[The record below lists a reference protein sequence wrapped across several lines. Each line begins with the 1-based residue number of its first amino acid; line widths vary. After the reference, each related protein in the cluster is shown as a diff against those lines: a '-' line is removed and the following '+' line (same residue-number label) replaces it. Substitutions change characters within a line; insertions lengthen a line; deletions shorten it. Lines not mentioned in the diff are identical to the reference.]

1 MVGTA
6 LVPTVVMVITGIT
19 ISNFFE
25 ERSFES
31 PLDQAHP
38 LVYHKTL
45 TLAVW
50 IIARDDYAIQAFH
63 SKLPQLSQAREEL
76 GSLPNYQLFWK
87 KCLAGLLNGKLTHFK
102 VL

>member
-6 LVPTVVMVITGIT
+6 LVPTVVMVITAIT
-19 ISNFFE
+19 ISNFFQ

-31 PLDQAHP
+31 PLDQVHP

-50 IIARDDYAIQAFH
+50 IIARDNYAIQALH
-63 SKLPQLSQAREEL
+63 SKLRQLSQTREEL
-76 GSLPNYQLFWK
+76 GSLSNYQLFWK
-87 KCLAGLLNGKLTHFK
+87 KCLTGLLNRKLAHFK